1 MTRRAALGALGAVGG
16 VAALGAV
23 LWPGGGGGGVPR
35 GRVELRYWEKW
46 TGAEGAAMAR
56 VVEKY
61 NQSQDR
67 AWVRM
72 LTVSDITSKA
82 MVAIG
87 GGDPP
92 DVVGLYTYS
101 VPIYAEARAVM
112 ALDEF
117 ARGAVLARTPYLPAV
132 RSLLEH
138 DGHTWAGVNTIYTLA
153 LYANARALRG
163 AGIARPARTLEELD
177 EHNRRLTS
185 VGADGRIERAGFL
198 QNVPGWWPYF
208 WPCVSAGS
216 LYDEKTRRATIDS
229 DACARAYA
237 WVQGT
242 AGEFGAERT
251 RAFAGAFARSIHS
264 ASDPFIS
271 GRQAMI
277 VQGPWLA
284 AFAKAA
290 NPALEYTVAPVPVE
304 ARVYEPEL
312 PTGLLEAD
320 VLMIPR
326 GCPHPEEAF
335 DFLLFTQR
343 PEVQEELALAHAKP
357 SPMSVVSPGFAGAHP
372 NPGVAVHAAIA
383 ASPRVS
389 VLPRTR
395 VCKQYTDLTIPAF
408 EAIWS
413 GADVT
418 AELSRV
424 AALAQEQIDHDG
436 AMRARREG
444 ARA

>member
-1 MTRRAALGALGAVGG
+1 
-16 VAALGAV
+16 
-23 LWPGGGGGGVPR
+23 
-35 GRVELRYWEKW
+35 
-46 TGAEGAAMAR
+46 MAR
-56 VVEKY
+56 LVERY
-61 NQSQDR
+61 NQSQSR
-67 AWVRM
+67 VWVRM
-72 LTVSDITSKA
+72 LTVSDISSKA

-101 VPIYAEARAVM
+101 VPIYAEAKAVM

-117 ARGAVLARTPYLPAV
+117 TRASELARTPYLPAV
-132 RSLLEH
+132 RSLLGY
-138 DGHTWAGVNTIYTLA
+138 DGRTWAGVNTIYTLA
-153 LYANARALRG
+153 MYSNTGVLRD
-163 AGIARPARTLEELD
+163 AGIEHPARTLDEID
-177 EHNRRLTS
+177 EHNRRLTT
-185 VGADGRIERAGFL
+185 VGADGRIDRAGFL

-208 WPCVSAGS
+208 WPCASAAS
-216 LYDEKTRRATIDS
+216 LYDDQAQRATIDS
-229 DACARAYA
+229 DGCVRAYE
-237 WVQGT
+237 WVQRT
-242 AGEFGAERT
+242 AREFEPERT
-251 RAFAGAFARSIHS
+251 RAFSGAFARSMHS

-284 AFAKAA
+284 AFAKAV
-290 NPALEYTVAPVPVE
+290 NPRLAYSVVPVPVD
-304 ARVYEPEL
+304 ASVYDPEQ

-343 PEVQEELALAHAKP
+343 SEIQEELALSHAKP
-357 SPMSVVSPGFAGAHP
+357 SPMNVVSPGFNAGHP

-395 VCKQYTDLTIPAF
+395 ACKQYTDLTIPAF
-408 EAIWS
+408 QAIWS
-413 GADVT
+413 GAD
-418 AELSRV
+418 ARSELSRV
-424 AALAQEQIDHDG
+424 AVRAQQLIDHDG
-436 AMRARREG
+436 VMRARRGET
-444 ARA
+444 RS